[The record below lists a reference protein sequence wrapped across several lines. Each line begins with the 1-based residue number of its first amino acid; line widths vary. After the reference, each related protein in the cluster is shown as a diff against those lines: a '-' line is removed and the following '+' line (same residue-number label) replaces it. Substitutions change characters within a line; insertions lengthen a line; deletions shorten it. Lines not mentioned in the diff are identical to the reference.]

1 VKRGVEANM
10 IRQVSCVA
18 MLACLYACSR
28 HTNANSDCKWPD
40 ENSRKQLNLTRSSD
54 RQHLSEDSEF
64 AEDLAIRYAD
74 VARGLHT
81 NNFEGIAEY
90 NQARN
95 TCMARL
101 FRIVA
106 GVHGVSAEEVG
117 RSLGHRRVSFDL
129 AVFFSF
135 ALLYG
140 WGASL
145 LSRWLCGLY
154 GSSEAKLTVIIMT
167 VLVSLLAG
175 TAGVML
181 GEQWSW
187 IWETYRIGN
196 QHMSYRAFRIPWTH
210 HRGGVFLVGTGAF
223 LLIAGLHRSRLTT
236 NRRSF
241 IRS

>member
-1 VKRGVEANM
+1 
-10 IRQVSCVA
+10 

-28 HTNANSDCKWPD
+28 HTSTNSDCTWPT
-40 ENSRKQLNLTRSSD
+40 ENSRKQLNLNKSSD
-54 RQHLSEDSEF
+54 RQHLSDDAEF

-81 NNFEGIAEY
+81 KNFEGIAEY

-95 TCMARL
+95 TCMASL
-101 FRIVA
+101 FRMVG
-106 GVHGVSAEEVG
+106 GVHGVSEEDVQ

-145 LSRWLCGLY
+145 LSRWLCGIY
-154 GSSEAKLTVIIMT
+154 GSSEAKLLVIIMT

-175 TAGVML
+175 IAGVML
-181 GEQWSW
+181 GELWSW

-196 QHMSYRAFRIPWTH
+196 QHMSYRATRIPWTH
-210 HRGGVFLVGTGAF
+210 HRGGVFLVGTGVF
-223 LLIAGLHRSRLTT
+223 LLIAGLHRRWLTT
-236 NRRSF
+236 KPPFLHSQLALQSRNRL
-241 IRS
+241 

>member
-1 VKRGVEANM
+1 M
-10 IRQVSCVA
+10 F
-18 MLACLYACSR
+18 ACLYACSR
-28 HTNANSDCKWPD
+28 HTSANSDCKWPN
-40 ENSRKQLNLTRSSD
+40 ENSRKQLNLASSSD
-54 RQHLSEDSEF
+54 RQHLSDDAEF

-81 NNFEGIAEY
+81 KNFEGIAEY

-95 TCMARL
+95 TCMASL

-106 GVHGVSAEEVG
+106 GVHGVSTEAVQ

-145 LSRWLCGLY
+145 LSRWLSGLY
-154 GSSEAKLTVIIMT
+154 GSSETKLTIIVMT
-167 VLVSLLAG
+167 VVVSLLAG
-175 TAGVML
+175 IAGVML

-196 QHMSYRAFRIPWTH
+196 QHMSYRATRIPWTH
-210 HRGGVFLVGTGAF
+210 HRGGLFLVGTVVV
-223 LLIAGLHRSRLTT
+223 LLIAWLHRRRLTT
-236 NRRSF
+236 KPTVLHSQLAVQSWNTL
-241 IRS
+241 